1 MILTNVQEVKIV
13 NLCKKFRIELI
24 KCLHTVGSGHPGGS
38 LSATEIITT
47 LYFHEL
53 NVNPKKS

>member
-1 MILTNVQEVKIV
+1 MILSNVQEKKLID
-13 NLCKKFRIELI
+13 LCKRFRKELI
-24 KCLHTVGSGHPGGS
+24 EYLHAVGSGHPGGS

-53 NVNPKKS
+53 NVNKKS